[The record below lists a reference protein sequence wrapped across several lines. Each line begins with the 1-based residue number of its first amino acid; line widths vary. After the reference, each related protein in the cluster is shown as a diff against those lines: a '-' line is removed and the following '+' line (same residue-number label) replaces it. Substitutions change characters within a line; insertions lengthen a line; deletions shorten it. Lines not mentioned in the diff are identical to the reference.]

1 MFIVS
6 ALDWKKH
13 KILYV
18 LVNDS
23 DLRKLH
29 EHITNHYVLGYIVQ
43 TVIFQLYSSVSK
55 GICIF
60 FSVFGLYVV
69 MGHGSYKGAYHTH

>member
-1 MFIVS
+1 MCQLDS
-6 ALDWKKH
+6 GLALEGKKP
-13 KILYV
+13 KNV
-18 LVNDS
+18 LVVNDS

-29 EHITNHYVLGYIVQ
+29 ENITNHTH
-43 TVIFQLYSSVSK
+43 TVIFQLHSSVSK

-69 MGHGSYKGAYHTH
+69 RGMVLTRVHIIHIELD